1 MAGIQEYK
9 LQVYL
14 LKSNGTYLREPNPWN
29 ADEEISIPSTK
40 TNFTYT
46 PKQYGMFSFILNVI
60 DNANNTQYA
69 RTLVLYDPLSSVTL
83 TSMPFIATSAESETE
98 YRWQKSL
105 NNSITIAWRGH
116 FQNKFHQENK
126 LLGPVAPYLHYDF
139 LSKYEKLVPSELDDR
154 AGKRTLEAIPNAFGI
169 VKFEY
174 FFRNSN
180 QGNSTPTS
188 WKPVSRALSE
198 SQTFN
203 IERRDG
209 DTINFW
215 IKASDILGNEKAD
228 MTQISFDSSPPAKL
242 ESQNVLFQR
251 NLKTDSYNFSS
262 R

>member
-1 MAGIQEYK
+1 M
-9 LQVYL
+9 
-14 LKSNGTYLREPNPWN
+14 LKSNGTHLREPRPWN
-29 ADEEISIPSTK
+29 ADEEISVNSAETS
-40 TNFTYT
+40 FTYT
-46 PKQYGMFSFILNVI
+46 PKQNGMFSFILNVI

-69 RTLVLYDPLSSVTL
+69 RTLVLYDPLSTVTL
-83 TSMPFIATSAESETE
+83 TSMPFVATSAEPETE

-105 NNSITIAWRGH
+105 NDSITISWTGR
-116 FQNKFHQENK
+116 FQNEFHHDNK
-126 LLGPVAPYLHYDF
+126 LLNPVARYMHYDF
-139 LSKYEKLVPSELDDR
+139 LSKYEKQVPLELDDR
-154 AGKRTLEAIPNAFGI
+154 TGKRNLHGIPNVFGI

-188 WKPVSRALSE
+188 WKPISRSLSE

-215 IKASDILGNEKAD
+215 IKASDILGNEKID
-228 MTQISFDSSPPAKL
+228 MTQLSFDSSPPPKL
-242 ESQNVLFQR
+242 KSQDVVFRMNV
-251 NLKTDSYNFSS
+251 KTNIYNFSS